1 MEIIPMVDLKT
12 QYFRI
17 QAEINTAIQKVL
29 ESTGFINGDEVRS
42 FTRKLSD
49 YLSCKHVIPCANG
62 TDAIQIALMSLGLKP
77 GDEVIT
83 SPFTFVATVEV
94 IALLGL
100 KPVFVDINADDF
112 NIDIHQLADKISPTT
127 RAIVPV
133 HLFGQSCNMEA
144 LMKIAGQYKLGVVED
159 NAQAIG
165 AKITYSD
172 GTVKN
177 AGTIG
182 DIGTTSFFP
191 SKNLGGYGD
200 GGAIITDDSELAI
213 KMHAICNHGSKIRYY
228 HDIVGVNSRLDTLQ
242 AAILEVKL
250 AYLDDY
256 IRGRQAAAARYDTL
270 LSEIPGITTPFQS
283 PYSTHVYHQYTL
295 KVDRNRE
302 GLQKF
307 LNQNGIS
314 SAIYY
319 PVPLHLQKAYQYYGY
334 KPGDFPVTEKVSE
347 LVLSLPI
354 YPEIGNDTQEYI
366 ADKIK
371 KFMLTN

>member
-1 MEIIPMVDLKT
+1 
-12 QYFRI
+12 
-17 QAEINTAIQKVL
+17 
-29 ESTGFINGDEVRS
+29 
-42 FTRKLSD
+42 
-49 YLSCKHVIPCANG
+49 
-62 TDAIQIALMSLGLKP
+62 
-77 GDEVIT
+77 
-83 SPFTFVATVEV
+83 
-94 IALLGL
+94 
-100 KPVFVDINADDF
+100 
-112 NIDIHQLADKISPTT
+112 
-127 RAIVPV
+127 
-133 HLFGQSCNMEA
+133 MEA
-144 LMKIAGQYKLGVVED
+144 LMKIAGQNELGVVED

-165 AKITYSD
+165 AKFTYSD

-182 DIGTTSFFP
+182 HIGTTSFFP

-200 GGAIITDDSELAI
+200 GGAIFTDDSELAI
-213 KMHAICNHGSKIRYY
+213 KMHSICNHGSKIRYY

-270 LSEIPGITTPFQS
+270 LSEIPGITTPFQA
-283 PYSTHVYHQYTL
+283 PFSTHVYHQYTL

-302 GLQKF
+302 GLQQF
-307 LNQNGIS
+307 LNKNGIS

-319 PVPLHLQKAYQYYGY
+319 PVPLHLQKAYQHYGY
-334 KPGDFPVTEKVSE
+334 HPGDFPVTEKVSE

-354 YPEIGNDTQEYI
+354 YPEIGSDTQEYI